1 MKICPNCHAEN
12 EDYVSFCQECGTS
25 LADVPIVKMNGE
37 SGAEQASAQPV
48 QEKNVAE
55 TEPLLSKTKVC
66 RYCGA
71 VNDIENVFCA
81 DCGHRFEPE
90 KVAVAQPSQVE
101 AIKQSGAARVESTPA
116 PQVMPTQTGSTG
128 GGQVP
133 PTQNGSTG
141 GSGQLPPLPPQ
152 QQRATPSPKKP
163 LSTKKKVG
171 IIAAIV
177 VIILAAVGYKFGTAH
192 FSRDN
197 QLDSFIT
204 AINAGDATKVAQVIH
219 SEDTNLTVSTDSVK
233 PFITYFKENKAELN
247 NLKQALKADASY
259 FGVNF
264 TKNGK
269 KFLIFD
275 NYMADVASVYGAMTT
290 NVKDAEISFD
300 EKKVATSDS
309 AEFSR
314 KFGPILPGL
323 YAIKAVGKDSSGK
336 EMTLSTKPIL
346 KADDSNELDLTFTMV
361 VIPIES
367 NIADATVMING
378 KDAGQLE
385 EGAATIGPMLFE
397 KGMKVQLVKKT
408 TDGELKS
415 EEAEIS
421 AEDFPADAEDNYPL
435 ELDFDVADADDVQSG
450 LFDFY
455 DDFSDAVETF
465 NAYDPASFAAKY
477 YENGQ
482 KNEGFTGIGEYIAS
496 CRARYDKK
504 EYQGVYFEIEVTSV
518 TPTAQDAYTVNYH
531 VIYHTS
537 YPYETKKDTRVE
549 GFDYSN
555 VKIKLTEDE
564 DDYDWEFMFVDMG
577 DGGVKVSDNHPELK

>member
-269 KFLIFD
+269 NSLSLIITWL
-275 NYMADVASVYGAMTT
+275 MW
-290 NVKDAEISFD
+290 
-300 EKKVATSDS
+300 
-309 AEFSR
+309 R
-314 KFGPILPGL
+314 R
-323 YAIKAVGKDSSGK
+323 
-336 EMTLSTKPIL
+336 
-346 KADDSNELDLTFTMV
+346 FT
-361 VIPIES
+361 
-367 NIADATVMING
+367 
-378 KDAGQLE
+378 
-385 EGAATIGPMLFE
+385 
-397 KGMKVQLVKKT
+397 
-408 TDGELKS
+408 
-415 EEAEIS
+415 
-421 AEDFPADAEDNYPL
+421 
-435 ELDFDVADADDVQSG
+435 
-450 LFDFY
+450 
-455 DDFSDAVETF
+455 
-465 NAYDPASFAAKY
+465 
-477 YENGQ
+477 
-482 KNEGFTGIGEYIAS
+482 
-496 CRARYDKK
+496 AR
-504 EYQGVYFEIEVTSV
+504 
-518 TPTAQDAYTVNYH
+518 
-531 VIYHTS
+531 
-537 YPYETKKDTRVE
+537 
-549 GFDYSN
+549 
-555 VKIKLTEDE
+555 
-564 DDYDWEFMFVDMG
+564 
-577 DGGVKVSDNHPELK
+577 